1 MSVGGVMLWA
11 ATATPVLDGADRVPQ
26 SLTQCDGQRH
36 GSGSAERLQT
46 TGGAVPRPVVW
57 KWLPM
62 QRHIEPPMMR
72 GLVLLRHR
80 LAASVIEQNRLKLA
94 QIHLAPARLPQNPS
108 EGVQS
113 GSGQA
118 EPPEATTSEG
128 SSTSNRYGRSLWS
141 RTA

>member
-1 MSVGGVMLWA
+1 MLRE

-46 TGGAVPRPVVW
+46 TGGVVPRPVVW
-57 KWLPM
+57 KWPLM
-62 QRHIEPPMMR
+62 QHHIEPPMIR

-80 LAASVIEQNRLKLA
+80 LAASVVEQNRLRLA
-94 QIHLAPARLPQNPS
+94 QIHLAPARLPQSPS
-108 EGVQS
+108 EAVQS

-118 EPPEATTSEG
+118 ETPEATTSEA
-128 SSTSNRYGRSLWS
+128 SSTSSLAGRLSWLE
-141 RTA
+141 TA